1 MHRHGPVTQRRNHHA
16 PVPTRAPFERQG
28 HRGARGVLPEN
39 TLPGFC
45 YAIAA
50 GVDSLELDIAL
61 TRDRQLVITHDPALN
76 PDIVRRN
83 GAWIAEPI
91 PIRDLTAAELSAYD
105 VGRLRPGS
113 DTATR
118 FPDQRPLDGTPIP
131 RLADLFG
138 LTEVR
143 ANPRLILDIE
153 IKTSPLD
160 PEITFPPEDIADTL
174 FAEVDRAGLRARTR
188 VRSFDWR
195 ALIHAAMIAPDIPR
209 VGLTSERPA
218 FDTVRR
224 AQPGNSPWLAGSE
237 IDDTAGAVPRAVQH
251 LGADIWAPE
260 FRDLTPE
267 ALAEAHALGLKVIVW
282 TVNEEADIDR
292 MLSLGVDGLT
302 TDHPDRLPDAP
313 IVQPVR

>member
-1 MHRHGPVTQRRNHHA
+1 MHRHGSVTQQPNHHA
-16 PVPTRAPFERQG
+16 PVPPRAPFERQG

-76 PDIVRRN
+76 PDLVRRN

-91 PIRDLTAAELSAYD
+91 PIRDLTAVELSAYD

-113 DTATR
+113 DTAAR

-143 ANPRLILDIE
+143 ANPRLI
-153 IKTSPLD
+153 
-160 PEITFPPEDIADTL
+160 
-174 FAEVDRAGLRARTR
+174 
-188 VRSFDWR
+188 W
-195 ALIHAAMIAPDIPR
+195 
-209 VGLTSERPA
+209 
-218 FDTVRR
+218 
-224 AQPGNSPWLAGSE
+224 
-237 IDDTAGAVPRAVQH
+237 
-251 LGADIWAPE
+251 
-260 FRDLTPE
+260 
-267 ALAEAHALGLKVIVW
+267 
-282 TVNEEADIDR
+282 
-292 MLSLGVDGLT
+292 
-302 TDHPDRLPDAP
+302 P
-313 IVQPVR
+313 I

>member
-1 MHRHGPVTQRRNHHA
+1 MTQRPKNHYA
-16 PVPTRAPFERQG
+16 PVPPRAPFERQG

-76 PDIVRRN
+76 PELVRRN
-83 GAWIAEPI
+83 GAWITEPI
-91 PIRDLTAAELSAYD
+91 PIRDLTAVELSAYD

-113 DTATR
+113 DTAAR
-118 FPDQRPLDGTPIP
+118 FPDQKPLDGTPIP
-131 RLADLFG
+131 RLAELFE
-138 LTEVR
+138 LTELR
-143 ANPRLILDIE
+143 TPPRLILDIE

-160 PEITFPPEDIADTL
+160 PEVTFPPEDIANAL
-174 FAEVDRAGLRARTR
+174 VAEIDRAGLRARTR
-188 VRSFDWR
+188 IRSFDWR
-195 ALIHAAMIAPDIPR
+195 TLIHAATIAPDIPR

-224 AQPGNSPWLAGSE
+224 ARPGNSPWLAGSH
-237 IDDTAGAVPRAVQH
+237 IDDTAGAVPRAVHQ

-267 ALAEAHALGLKVIVW
+267 ALAEAHALGLKVMAW
-282 TVNEEADIDR
+282 TVNEEADIAC

-302 TDHPDRLPDAP
+302 TDHPDRLRDTT
-313 IVQPVR
+313 VRS